1 MKRSEKH
8 LPSKASFSTF
18 LQLNCSNFGLNF
30 VKGLRVTKF
39 VKKIKFGGVWGEMK
53 CFQRKTFTKYLRLT
67 LVLISVFQEFFAHFP
82 KFLFWQEDWALDY
95 HPSKFKH
102 FPDIS

>member
-1 MKRSEKH
+1 M
-8 LPSKASFSTF
+8 
-18 LQLNCSNFGLNF
+18 
-30 VKGLRVTKF
+30 KGLRVTKF
-39 VKKIKFGGVWGEMK
+39 VKKIKFGGIWGEIEAKK

-95 HPSKFKH
+95 HPSKFRH